1 MKVVTDYEFKA
12 KLHIVEE
19 VPTGY
24 DMAKLESTEAEFD
37 ARIDEQVK
45 ELIQTYMVIGDE
57 DEVCVERIKFNTKLV
72 D

>member
-1 MKVVTDYEFKA
+1 MKAVTDYEFKA

-19 VPTGY
+19 VPPEY
-24 DMAKLESTEAEFD
+24 DMAKLESTNAEFD

-45 ELIQTYMVIGDE
+45 ELIQTYMVRDE
-57 DEVCVERIKFNTKLV
+57 DEVCVERIKFNTELV

>member
-1 MKVVTDYEFKA
+1 MKAVTDYEFKA

-24 DMAKLESTEAEFD
+24 DMAKLEATEAEFD

-45 ELIQTYMVIGDE
+45 ELIQTYNKALYYVH
-57 DEVCVERIKFNTKLV
+57 KV
-72 D
+72 DWRDKHYEIYSA

>member
-1 MKVVTDYEFKA
+1 MKSVTDYEFKA

-24 DMAKLESTEAEFD
+24 DMAKLESTNAEFD

-45 ELIQTYMVIGDE
+45 ELIQTYMVRDE
-57 DEVCVERIKFNTKLV
+57 DEVCVERIRFNTKLV
-72 D
+72 E

>member
-1 MKVVTDYEFKA
+1 MKAVTDYEFKA

-19 VPTGY
+19 VPTEF
-24 DMAKLESTEAEFD
+24 DMSKLESTEAEFD

-45 ELIQTYMVIGDE
+45 ELIQTYMVMGDE

-72 D
+72 E